1 MITHMSYMCNCLAN
15 RRAMDY
21 NDDTTYSYYLI
32 GNITKGTGVDRQI
45 QLHLFS
51 PFSSLETDSDLNP
64 SCNLPWNKLAQ
75 EIGHVLSLNGRND
88 KLG

>member
-1 MITHMSYMCNCLAN
+1 MSFVCKGLAS
-15 RRAMDY
+15 RGAMGY
-21 NDDTTYSYYLI
+21 VDDITYSYYLI
-32 GNITKGTGVDRQI
+32 SNITKEIGVDRQV
-45 QLHLFS
+45 QLHLFR
-51 PFSSLETDSDLNP
+51 PFSSWETDSDLNP